1 MRRFTGFGAG
11 NGSFNG
17 RFTRIDRCR
26 FGLNL
31 VRLRRFAGFRTGN
44 GGFNS
49 RFTRINRCRFGL
61 NVVRLRRFTGFGAGN
76 GSLDRRFTRIRF
88 WLCVAGLGFLGL
100 TGTRLCF
107 TRFARSNGFAIVRA
121 LTRWDHHILSGGGFL
136 LANTSQGG
144 INGVL
149 IFRRR
154 LNRCFFMTFFA
165 GGFFSLQTQLAGFKA
180 CFGLGSAFLFLGDG
194 VNLGLFD
201 AEILHQRNIAR
212 ANPGAGTAFN
222 AVGQV
227 MGFCFVVD
235 LTFAVPVKLLGQQIR
250 RTGIGAGAAAYA
262 TFLFLLL
269 AHLADGWGQQT
280 VGDFHHRDIQPR
292 QGKAH

>member
-11 NGSFNG
+11 NGGFNG

-26 FGLNL
+26 LYLDL
-31 VRLRRFAGFRTGN
+31 VRLRGFTGFRTGN
-44 GGFNS
+44 SGFNS
-49 RFTRINRCRFGL
+49 RFTRINGGRFYVSL
-61 NVVRLRRFTGFGAGN
+61 VRLRCLTGFSAGN
-76 GSLDRRFTRIRF
+76 SSLDGRFTRIRF
-88 WLCVAGLGFLGL
+88 WLCGAGLGLLGL
-100 TGTRLCF
+100 TGTSLCF
-107 TRFARSNGFAIVRA
+107 TRFARGNGFAIVRA

-262 TFLFLLL
+262 AFLFLFL
-269 AHLADGWGQQT
+269 AHLADGRGQQT
-280 VGDFHHRDIQPR
+280 VGNFHHRDIQPR